1 MSNKLITVGSWK
13 EKREL
18 KKNLEIKNVR
28 KTFGKDEILKGVN
41 IEIKKGEFFSLLGPS
56 GCGKTTL
63 LRMIAGFI
71 TPDSGNISINGEI
84 IDKLKPNERN
94 VNTVFQNYALFPNMT
109 VYENVAFP
117 LKLKKV
123 NKKEIE
129 KEVLKY
135 LELVGLQE
143 HKDKMPSNLSGGQKQ
158 RVSIAR
164 ALISKPEVLLLDEP
178 LSALDAKL
186 RQKLLIELDTIHD
199 EVGIT
204 FVFVTHDQEEALSVS
219 DRIAVMNKGEVL
231 QIGTPNEIYEMP
243 ANEFVA
249 DFIGE
254 TNFIEGIVKEVYDKY
269 GYAENKEFGRF
280 KIELDKPVK
289 VGDKVKLT
297 LRPEKIKVDVEPK
310 YVDNDNYK
318 VIKGTVDEV
327 IYTGF
332 QSKLFIKMEGSETI
346 INAYDQHRKF
356 LTEEEQFE
364 WKEKVYFYW
373 HYEDAYLVEVN

>member
-1 MSNKLITVGSWK
+1 M
-13 EKREL
+13 
-18 KKNLEIKNVR
+18 KKNLEIKNVG
-28 KTFGKDEILKGVN
+28 KTFGKEEILKNVN

-71 TPDSGNISINGEI
+71 RPDKGSISINGEV
-84 IDKLKPNERN
+84 IDHLNPNERN

-109 VYENVAFP
+109 VFENVAFP
-117 LKLKKV
+117 LKIKKV
-123 NKKEIE
+123 AKEEIE

-143 HKDKMPSNLSGGQKQ
+143 HKDNMPSSLSGGQKQ

-164 ALISKPEVLLLDEP
+164 ALISKPDVLLLDEP

-186 RQKLLIELDTIHD
+186 RQKLLIELDNIHD

-219 DRIAVMNKGEVL
+219 DRIAVMSKGEVL

-243 ANEFVA
+243 ANGFVA

-254 TNFIEGIVKEVYDKY
+254 TNFIEGKVTEVYDKY
-269 GYAENKEFGRF
+269 GYAESKELGRF

-289 VGDKVKLT
+289 VGDNVKLT
-297 LRPEKIKVDVEPK
+297 LRPEKIKVDTEPR
-310 YVDNDNYK
+310 YTDNDNYK

-332 QSKLFIKMEGSETI
+332 QSKLFIKVDGVNRI
-346 INAYDQHRKF
+346 INVYDQHREF
-356 LTEEEQFE
+356 LTDEELFE

>member
-71 TPDSGNISINGEI
+71 TPDTGTISINGNV

-204 FVFVTHDQEEALSVS
+204 FVFVTHDQEEALSV
-219 DRIAVMNKGEVL
+219 
-231 QIGTPNEIYEMP
+231 
-243 ANEFVA
+243 
-249 DFIGE
+249 
-254 TNFIEGIVKEVYDKY
+254 
-269 GYAENKEFGRF
+269 
-280 KIELDKPVK
+280 
-289 VGDKVKLT
+289 
-297 LRPEKIKVDVEPK
+297 
-310 YVDNDNYK
+310 
-318 VIKGTVDEV
+318 
-327 IYTGF
+327 
-332 QSKLFIKMEGSETI
+332 
-346 INAYDQHRKF
+346 
-356 LTEEEQFE
+356 
-364 WKEKVYFYW
+364 
-373 HYEDAYLVEVN
+373 

>member
-1 MSNKLITVGSWK
+1 M
-13 EKREL
+13 E
-18 KKNLEIKNVR
+18 KNLEIKNVS
-28 KTFGKDEILKGVN
+28 KTFGKEEILKDIN

-71 TPDSGNISINGEI
+71 RPDKGSISINGKV
-84 IDKLKPNERN
+84 IDKLNPNERN

-109 VYENVAFP
+109 MFENVAFP
-117 LKLKKV
+117 LRIKKID
-123 NKKEIE
+123 KGTIE

-135 LELVGLQE
+135 LELVGLKE
-143 HKDKMPSNLSGGQKQ
+143 HKDKMPSSLSGGQKQ
-158 RVSIAR
+158 RVAIAR
-164 ALISKPEVLLLDEP
+164 ALISKPDVLLLDEP

-204 FVFVTHDQEEALSVS
+204 FIFVTHDQEEALSVS

-231 QIGTPNEIYEMP
+231 QIGTPNEIYETP
-243 ANEFVA
+243 INGFVA

-254 TNFIEGIVKEVYDKY
+254 TNFIEGKVIEVHEKY
-269 GYAENKEFGRF
+269 GYAENKQLGKF

-289 VGDKVKLT
+289 VGDNVKLT
-297 LRPEKIKVDVEPK
+297 LRPEKIKVDTDPRFLN
-310 YVDNDNYK
+310 DDNYK
-318 VIKGTVDEV
+318 VVKGVVDEV

-332 QSKLFIKMEGSETI
+332 QSKLFIKPDGMQKI
-346 INAYDQHRKF
+346 FYVYDQHRKF
-356 LTEEEQFE
+356 LTDEELFE

>member
-1 MSNKLITVGSWK
+1 M
-13 EKREL
+13 
-18 KKNLEIKNVR
+18 KKNLEIKNVG
-28 KTFGKDEILKGVN
+28 KTFGQEEILKN
-41 IEIKKGEFFSLLGPS
+41 INLEIKKGEFFSLLGPS

-71 TPDSGNISINGEI
+71 RPDRGSISINGEI
-84 IDKLKPNERN
+84 IDKLNPNERN

-109 VYENVAFP
+109 VFENVAFP
-117 LKLKKV
+117 LKIKKV
-123 NKKEIE
+123 DKKTIE
-129 KEVLKY
+129 TEVLKY
-135 LELVGLQE
+135 LELVGLKE

-164 ALISKPEVLLLDEP
+164 ALISKPDVLLLDEP

-231 QIGTPNEIYEMP
+231 QVGTPNEIYEMP
-243 ANEFVA
+243 SNEFVA

-254 TNFIEGIVKEVYDKY
+254 TNFIEGKVVEVYEKY
-269 GYAENKEFGRF
+269 GYAENEIFGKF

-289 VGDKVKLT
+289 IGDNVKLT
-297 LRPEKIKVDVEPK
+297 LRPEKIKVDTEPK
-310 YVDNDNYK
+310 FIDDDNYK
-318 VIKGTVDEV
+318 VIKGIVDEV

-332 QSKLFIKMEGSETI
+332 QSKLFIKIDGTEKV

-356 LTEEEQFE
+356 LTDEELFE

>member
-71 TPDSGNISINGEI
+71 TPDTGTISINGNV

-94 VNTVFQNYALFPNMT
+94 VNTVFQNYALFPNMS

-254 TNFIEGIVKEVYDKY
+254 TNFIEGIVTEVYDKY
-269 GYAENKEFGRF
+269 GYAENDKFGRF

-310 YVDNDNYK
+310 YMDNDNYK

>member
-1 MSNKLITVGSWK
+1 M
-13 EKREL
+13 
-18 KKNLEIKNVR
+18 KKNLEIKNVG
-28 KTFGKDEILKGVN
+28 KTFGKDEILKNIN

-71 TPDSGNISINGEI
+71 RPDKGSISINGEV
-84 IDKLKPNERN
+84 IDHLKPNERN

-109 VYENVAFP
+109 VFENVAFP
-117 LKLKKV
+117 LKIKKV
-123 NKKEIE
+123 AKEEIE

-135 LELVGLQE
+135 LELVVLQE
-143 HKDKMPSNLSGGQKQ
+143 HKDKMPSSLSGGQQQ

-164 ALISKPEVLLLDEP
+164 ALISKPDVLLLDEP

-219 DRIAVMNKGEVL
+219 DRIAVMSKGEVL

-254 TNFIEGIVKEVYDKY
+254 TNFIEGKVIEVHDKY
-269 GYAENKEFGRF
+269 GYAENNEIGRF

-289 VGDKVKLT
+289 VGDNVKLT
-297 LRPEKIKVDVEPK
+297 LRPEKIKVDTEPR
-310 YVDNDNYK
+310 YTDNDNYK

-332 QSKLFIKMEGSETI
+332 QSKLFIKVDGMNKLI
-346 INAYDQHRKF
+346 KVYDQHRNF
-356 LTEEEQFE
+356 LTEEELFE